1 MCDEQIASSVY
12 KALKYLEFKDGSA
25 TTFLNLEV
33 ILFPKNN
40 NNNNNTKQTNKQTKI
55 P

>member
-40 NNNNNTKQTNKQTKI
+40 NTKQKQKNI